1 MTGYDTAMKQRLITL
16 WCVVA
21 AVLCWPAL
29 ALAEDE
35 APRVDAKF
43 EAYGKLVKVE
53 PASATLLWIVFVLL
67 AAVCIAVLFKDAK
80 RSHLD

>member
-1 MTGYDTAMKQRLITL
+1 MM
-16 WCVVA
+16 
-21 AVLCWPAL
+21 

-35 APRVDAKF
+35 APQIDAKLVG
-43 EAYGKLVKVE
+43 YGKSVQVGD
-53 PASATLLWIVFVLL
+53 ASSTLMWGLFILL

>member
-1 MTGYDTAMKQRLITL
+1 MGMKQRLISV
-16 WCVVA
+16 WCWVA
-21 AVLCWPAL
+21 GLLLCPMV

-35 APRVDAKF
+35 APQIDAKL
-43 EAYGKLVKVE
+43 AGYGNSVKVGD
-53 PASATLLWIVFVLL
+53 ASSTLMWGLFILL